1 MGDEESKNN
10 PPKKKRKANSGKSII
25 DKTEEN
31 EENDANEEE
40 EAMDESNSENEK
52 NKKSKKKTK
61 KKAPGAYTLTKL
73 RKILKAVGLAN
84 PRFYKELKDK
94 SNKEQ
99 ISKIKDRLTENDVD
113 FSNLSDKAIKKLKA
127 EAELKKEMAELGI
140 DSSKKE
146 EDEDPYKDG
155 VTLSTRRPRRNIK
168 KVSYRQKKPK
178 YEEEDSEN
186 EDGDKENGKK
196 ENEKEE
202 EGEDEE
208 ESSDQEVYEPPSE
221 EEEDEDYEM

>member
-1 MGDEESKNN
+1 MG
-10 PPKKKRKANSGKSII
+10 
-25 DKTEEN
+25 
-31 EENDANEEE
+31 
-40 EAMDESNSENEK
+40 
-52 NKKSKKKTK
+52 
-61 KKAPGAYTLTKL
+61 
-73 RKILKAVGLAN
+73 
-84 PRFYKELKDK
+84 
-94 SNKEQ
+94 
-99 ISKIKDRLTENDVD
+99 IKDRLTENNID
-113 FSNLSDKAIKKLKA
+113 FSILSDKAIKKLKA
-127 EAELKKEMAELGI
+127 EADLKKEMAELGI

-186 EDGDKENGKK
+186 EDGDEENGKK
-196 ENEKEE
+196 ENEKDEEEEYQEE